1 MKNKVSILPSLTL
14 YFFIISSVSFSVFL
28 LGPDIIFAKNNELSP
43 PILDQ
48 TSLNVFKSLGAHL
61 GNKPLTTNNGLPPVV
76 VTPSEV
82 QIKNQVERQIT
93 FTVPIPFNT
102 TATEIFGKYKIPT
115 YPTPSEDVAR
125 GSIFSPP
132 TFIVR
137 QSVDN
142 DTNLGN
148 TGFFTLTPILERIFP
163 DMTLLVDEFPT
174 QKNAKTTVVQIKV
187 MFAKEGGPV
196 GFSFE
201 ISREI
206 PEGLKIRSPS
216 KFNTTLFLNID
227 YIGEESTK
235 SDGKDLRRLNFSD
248 PTFFISSPEVS
259 LIVSKSLNA
268 EKLNDGCP
276 KMAAGL
282 FDDDTGK
289 WRPASLTRSEK
300 GDSEEVCS
308 YKLLTEHFSKFAVG
322 GVVPPGQLGL
332 S

>member
-1 MKNKVSILPSLTL
+1 MKNKLSIVQALIL
-14 YFFIISSVSFSVFL
+14 YMFVISSVSFSVFVL
-28 LGPDIIFAKNNELSP
+28 SSEMVFARNHELYP
-43 PILDQ
+43 PILNK
-48 TSLNVFKSLGAHL
+48 TSLNFFNSLGANL
-61 GNKPLTTNNGLPPVV
+61 GNKPLTADNGLPPAV

-82 QIKNQVERQIT
+82 QVTNHGEKQIT
-93 FTVPIPFNT
+93 FAVPIPFNT
-102 TATEIFGKYKIPT
+102 TATEIFDKYKIPT
-115 YPTPSEDVAR
+115 YSTPSEEIAK
-125 GSIFSPP
+125 GSIFSLP

-137 QSVDN
+137 QSVDD
-142 DTNLGN
+142 DTNGGN
-148 TGFFTLTPILERIFP
+148 PAFFTLTPILERIFP
-163 DMTLLVDEFPT
+163 DMTLLVNEFPT
-174 QKNAKTTVVQIKV
+174 QKNAKTKVEQIKV
-187 MFAKEGGPV
+187 TFAKEGRTV
-196 GFSFE
+196 GFSFG

-227 YIGEESTK
+227 YIGEGSVQSGAK
-235 SDGKDLRRLNFSD
+235 GLNFSD
-248 PTFFISSPEVS
+248 PSYFSSSPEVS

-282 FDDDTGK
+282 FDDDTGR
-289 WRPASLTRSEK
+289 WRPANLTRSEK
-300 GDSEEVCS
+300 LGSEDVCS